1 MKLHATSIAAVLA
14 LAVGGGAFA
23 QEGSL
28 AKAFT
33 ANNAED
39 CTQIVWSQETLERF
53 PRIAVACRE
62 VVKKDGRTFVKFEGD
77 ITRVARRGEEVDVR
91 FQRGTDPV
99 TLRPPEGMEIEVDG
113 RKTPIARMRPGDKL
127 TFYIPEDRLAAN
139 FYTEPTPTAQPAAV
153 AVIVPVRAAP
163 VEQVAQTSDDYSDL
177 PRTAGPVPFL
187 GLLGSALIALGAGLT
202 ARRWMRRS

>member
-1 MKLHATSIAAVLA
+1 MKPYATSIAAVLA
-14 LAVGGGAFA
+14 LAVGGGALA

-33 ANNAED
+33 ANNAEN

-62 VVKKDGRTFVKFEGD
+62 VVTKDGRTFVKFEGD
-77 ITRVARRGEEVDVR
+77 VTRVGRRGEELDVR

-99 TLRPPEGMEIEVDG
+99 RLNPPAGMEIEVDG
-113 RKTPIARMRPGDKL
+113 RKTPVARLRPGDKL

-139 FYTEPTPTAQPAAV
+139 FYTEDTPTATPVAV
-153 AVIVPVRAAP
+153 AVIVPVTSAP
-163 VEQVAQTSDDYSDL
+163 TEQVAQTSDDYSDL
-177 PRTAGPVPFL
+177 PRTAGTLPLL
-187 GLLGSALIALGAGLT
+187 GLLGSILIALGAGLT
-202 ARRWMRRS
+202 ARRWMRSM

>member
-14 LAVGGGAFA
+14 LAVGGGALA

-33 ANNAED
+33 ANNAEN

-62 VVKKDGRTFVKFEGD
+62 VVKKDGRAFVKFEGEV
-77 ITRVARRGEEVDVR
+77 TRVGRRGEELDVR
-91 FQRGTDPV
+91 FQRGTDPL
-99 TLRPPEGMEIEVDG
+99 TLRPPEGMEVEIDG
-113 RKTPIARMRPGDKL
+113 RKTPVARLSPGDKL
-127 TFYIPEDRLAAN
+127 TFYVPEDRLAAN
-139 FYTEPTPTAQPAAV
+139 FYTEDAPTAQPVAV
-153 AVIVPVRAAP
+153 AVIVPVRSAP